1 MSVTK
6 NNLKSAQVHP
16 NKMSN
21 NKEEDLRKRME
32 KLKTTSISKNLMRS
46 NSKSPSNTPSTAK
59 LSVKRKVKKGLNNT
73 TVTSHFC
80 PLFPISVI
88 EELQKTIYELKLEC
102 AIQDTTANIESIRRK
117 MLMEEILSISSQEE
131 LQELKLRLS
140 KS

>member
-1 MSVTK
+1 
-6 NNLKSAQVHP
+6 
-16 NKMSN
+16 MSN
-21 NKEEDLRKRME
+21 NKEEHLRKRID
-32 KLKTTSISKNLMRS
+32 KLKTMSISKNLTRS

-59 LSVKRKVKKGLNNT
+59 LSVKRKVKKSLNNT

-102 AIQDTTANIESIRRK
+102 AIQDTTAKIESIRRK

>member
-1 MSVTK
+1 
-6 NNLKSAQVHP
+6 
-16 NKMSN
+16 MSN
-21 NKEEDLRKRME
+21 NKEEDLRKRIE
-32 KLKTTSISKNLMRS
+32 KLKTTSISKNLTRS
-46 NSKSPSNTPSTAK
+46 NSKSPNNTPSTAK
-59 LSVKRKVKKGLNNT
+59 LSVKRKVKKSLNNT

-88 EELQKTIYELKLEC
+88 EELQKIIYELKLEC
-102 AIQDTTANIESIRRK
+102 AIQDTTAKIESIRRK